1 MFIDYLTIHAKAGD
15 GGDGCISFRRE
26 AFVPRGGP
34 NGGDGGH
41 GGDVIVQ
48 ADAHL
53 RTLHDLRYRKQY
65 LAQRGEH
72 GRGKDQSGKSG
83 RISSSPCRW
92 GPSCGLRPTATCW
105 RT

>member
-1 MFIDYLTIHAKAGD
+1 MFIDYFTIHAKAGD

-53 RTLHDLRYRKQY
+53 RTLYDLRYRKQY
-65 LAQRGEH
+65 LAQRGEQPLV
-72 GRGKDQSGKSG
+72 GDRFADGGIPIMRSGQDDSLPVEKIRGGVF
-83 RISSSPCRW
+83 
-92 GPSCGLRPTATCW
+92 
-105 RT
+105 